1 MNRAQEA
8 PKRGSLFVIAAP
20 SGAGKTTLVHA
31 VLNRNPKLR
40 FSVSYTTRPPR
51 QSETD
56 GEDYFFVSKTQFRR
70 MIAEGAFLEYAEVF
84 DNWYGTGKE
93 HVQSLLAGQES
104 VLLEIDWQ
112 GARQVRTAAPDAI
125 TVFILPPSIVE
136 LEQRLRGRRL
146 DSDSTIARRLRDSV
160 SDMSHWN
167 EFDYVIINANVDQ
180 ATAELAEIVAG
191 RGADNLT
198 RSEPVRLAVQ
208 AIIDG

>member
-31 VLNRNPKLR
+31 LLNRNPKLR

-70 MIAEGAFLEYAEVF
+70 MIAEDAFLEYAEVF

-93 HVQSLLAGQES
+93 HVESLLAGQES

-146 DSDSTIARRLRDSV
+146 DSDATIARRLRDSV

-191 RGADNLT
+191 GGADNLT

-208 AIIDG
+208 TIIDG